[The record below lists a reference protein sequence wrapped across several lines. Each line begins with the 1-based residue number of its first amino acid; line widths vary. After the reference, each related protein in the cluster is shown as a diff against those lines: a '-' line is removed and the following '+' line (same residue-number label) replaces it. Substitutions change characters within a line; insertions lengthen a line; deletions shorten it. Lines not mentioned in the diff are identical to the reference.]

1 MTSDNNPLTTVDIS
15 YLDDPKIAKE
25 LLDALVSQGFVFIDG
40 HNFQASEVD
49 KIFDISKQF
58 FKLPLDYKRKF
69 PFDSS
74 NSGYIEFNRENLD
87 PNAKKDFKEGLN
99 FSGIDF
105 TTGGPSGAIPDW
117 FVEEQERYTFVK
129 DMTLKLNKL
138 ALDLLLLLAKG
149 LEIEGNDKEGGVP
162 GAEWFTSRYKP
173 TSKSG
178 STLRFLHY
186 PAQTT
191 NNNGD
196 GEVRAGAHT
205 DYGSMTLLFQKKNQ
219 EGLEI
224 YSPVS
229 RKWEKVPFVDST
241 KPGMAPPIIVNI
253 GDLLSY
259 WTAGLLKSTIH
270 RVKFSNLQTEDR
282 YSVVF
287 FSHPS
292 DETLLEPVPSKLL
305 RDRTGRGV
313 AKDTEYITALQ
324 HLEKKL
330 ANTYG
335 Y

>member
-1 MTSDNNPLTTVDIS
+1 MSENPLTIVDIS
-15 YLDDPKIAKE
+15 NLNDPKVAKE
-25 LLDALVSQGFVFIDG
+25 LLNAMVSQGLVFIDG
-40 HNFQASEVD
+40 HKFEAGEVE
-49 KIFDISKQF
+49 KIFNISKEF
-58 FKLPLDYKRKF
+58 FKLPLEYKRKF

-74 NSGYIEFNRENLD
+74 NSGYIEFDQENLD

-99 FSGIDF
+99 FSNIDF
-105 TTGGPSGAIPDW
+105 TTGECQGNIPTW
-117 FVEEQERYTFVK
+117 FTEDKERLEFIK
-129 DMTLKLNKL
+129 NMILKLNQL
-138 ALDLLLLLAKG
+138 ALDLLLLLARG
-149 LEIEGNDKEGGVP
+149 LEIEDGEGP
-162 GAEWFTSRYKP
+162 GDEWFTSRYKP

-178 STLRFLHY
+178 STFRFLHY
-186 PAQTT
+186 PAQNTK
-191 NNNGD
+191 D
-196 GEVRAGAHT
+196 ELSQVRAGAHT

-229 RKWEKVPFVDST
+229 KSWEKVPFVDST
-241 KPGMAPPIIVNI
+241 KPGMAPPVIVNI

-270 RVKFSNLQTEDR
+270 RVKFSNAKTEDR

-305 RDRTGRGV
+305 KDRTGRGV

-324 HLEKKL
+324 HLQKKL